1 MLRKLWIIF
10 FFVALFTVPDVAY
23 ARYCNNPYCAMC
35 NRIFGPMSGYTVRGG
50 RVYRVQRT
58 TRTVVQPAVQTPA
71 AQKAPEP
78 TTPAPKPDEPSNPPP
93 KPEPDQPAKPT
104 LDKYPPDPPE
114 LLVDATFEPMP
125 QAAVKPMLQQVWP
138 LRSET
143 VYDLGCGD
151 GRIIIEAVR
160 SFGCKAV
167 GIEINPVTATLAK
180 KNMEESGLG
189 RMLVIKGNAA
199 DYSLADAN
207 VITMYLF
214 PDVMKEV
221 IPNIEPGTRVV
232 SFEHEIPGVDCLKK
246 TVEIEG
252 VTYTYYTWVKPRES
266 ISYANEGLIQQQ
278 SAPDR
283 PFSLV
288 PSR

>member
-1 MLRKLWIIF
+1 MFRKLSIVLLFI
-10 FFVALFTVPDVAY
+10 ALFTIPEVAY

-35 NRIFGPMSGYTVRGG
+35 NRIFGPMPGYTIRGG

-58 TRTVVQPAVQTPA
+58 TRVIQQPVAPATPPVVQKPTE
-71 AQKAPEP
+71 PEP
-78 TTPAPKPDEPSNPPP
+78 PVVKPEEPDNPPP

-104 LDKYPPDPPE
+104 IDKYPPDPPE
-114 LLVDATFEPMP
+114 LLVDATYEPMP

-138 LRSET
+138 LRNEV

-167 GIEINPVTATLAK
+167 GIEINPVTAALAK

-189 RMLVIKGNAA
+189 RMLVIQGNAT

-214 PDVMKEV
+214 PDVMKQI
-221 IPNIEPGTRVV
+221 IPNIRPGTRVV
-232 SFEHEIPGVDCLKK
+232 SFEHEIPGVDCTKK
-246 TVEIEG
+246 CVEIDG

-266 ISYANEGLIQQQ
+266 VNYANEDLIRQQ
-278 SAPDR
+278 SAPQR

-288 PSR
+288 R